1 MTLPALDLLMLP
13 LREPERLGSLT
24 PGQWDLLVRQGRRA
38 DLLARMAERID
49 AAGRWAD
56 VPPEVARHLWSMR
69 LLARRQHEE
78 LLHETQQLLRVF
90 GQAGLPLVL
99 LKGAAYVLQG
109 LRVGEGRM
117 VSDIDILVPR
127 ERLAEVESALMLSG
141 WVSTNTN
148 AYDQRYYRTWMHELP
163 PMRHLRRGTVLDV
176 HHALVPLSGRLR
188 ADPSA
193 MLGDIRPI
201 PGHPGVHALAPVDMV
216 LHSAAHLY
224 AEGEL
229 ELGCR
234 GLLDIELLVG
244 EFGQDPAFWPAL
256 TARATALHWERP
268 LAQALVYLDE
278 LLSTPLPPE
287 ARDWAAR
294 AHRRWAP
301 GWRGRLLDAMY
312 RRALRPDHHSLSDHW
327 TALARAGLYV
337 RGHWLR
343 MPPWLLAG
351 HLARKSLMALRTPRG
366 ATEN

>member
-1 MTLPALDLLMLP
+1 MTLPSLDLLLLP
-13 LREPERLGSLT
+13 LREPERLASLT

-38 DLLARMAERID
+38 DLLARVAERIE

-56 VPPEVARHLWSMR
+56 VPSEVARHLHSMR
-69 LLARRQHEE
+69 LLAQRQHEE
-78 LLHETQQLLRVF
+78 LRHESAQLQRVF
-90 GQAGLPLVL
+90 EQAGLPLVL

-109 LRVGEGRM
+109 LHVGEGRM

-127 ERLAEVESALMLSG
+127 DRLADVESALMLNG
-141 WVSTNTN
+141 WVSTNHDP
-148 AYDQRYYRTWMHELP
+148 YDQRYYRTWMHELP

-193 MLGDIRPI
+193 MLADVRPI
-201 PGHPGVHALAPVDMV
+201 PGHPGVHALSPVDMV

-234 GLLDIELLVG
+234 GLLDLELLVN
-244 EFGQDPAFWPAL
+244 ELAQDPAFWPSL
-256 TARATALHWERP
+256 TRRAASLHWERP

-278 LLSTPLPPE
+278 LLRTPLPQAVRE
-287 ARDWAAR
+287 WAAR
-294 AHRRWAP
+294 ERMRSAP
-301 GWRGRLLDAMY
+301 AWRVHLLDAMY
-312 RRALRPDHHSLSDHW
+312 RRALRPDHDSFADRW
-327 TALARAGLYV
+327 TALARAGLYL

-351 HLARKSLMALRTPRG
+351 HLARKSLMALRSPRT
-366 ATEN
+366 AVEN